1 MSKKTYNR
9 FCLSVIISTHH
20 ISLWIILVSIPLLFI
35 FEPLWI
41 SLPLCSWIIHLGCT
55 RNDCPLTKLENY
67 FRDKLYLPKIKG
79 FISHYYKKPY
89 QDLMWRIERN
99 YLG

>member
-55 RNDCPLTKLENY
+55 RNDCPLTKLENH
-67 FRDKLYLPKIKG
+67 FRKKLLFPQIKG